1 MLEKEKIVV
10 EALELQKEYEEAK
23 KFNKLLS
30 YEPYRYQAE
39 FHRSRDDSGNQAR
52 QRCLMAGNK
61 VGKTFCGAAEM
72 AYHLTGL

>member
-39 FHRSRDDSGNQAR
+39 FHGAGTILGIRHGN
-52 QRCLMAGNK
+52 
-61 VGKTFCGAAEM
+61 VV
-72 AYHLTGL
+72 